1 MPEVSLF
8 SEILS
13 DLCASADPTPIPKL
27 LFSRKEASYAL
38 SISVRSLDIALAAG
52 QMKFRR
58 IGRRVLI
65 AADELSRYARRDH
78 AYLTQYPSEDSVM

>member
-13 DLCASADPTPIPKL
+13 DMCASADTTPVAKIL
-27 LFSRKEASYAL
+27 YSRKEASYAL

-65 AADELSRYARRDH
+65 AADELARYARRDH
-78 AYLTQYPSEDSVM
+78 ACLTQYPSEDSVM

>member
-1 MPEVSLF
+1 MPKVSLF

-13 DLCASADPTPIPKL
+13 DLSANADTTPVAKIL
-27 LFSRKEASYAL
+27 YSRKESAFAL

-52 QMKFRR
+52 QMKYRR

-65 AADELSRYARRDH
+65 AAEELSRYARRDH
-78 AYLTQYPSEDSVM
+78 ANLTQYPSEDSVM